1 MQRYKI
7 DIPTLVVAMQ
17 GAARM
22 PITIPRSSV
31 VDVPQTI
38 EGLSGLISVKFNG
51 ESILM
56 FAEDI
61 QQRGRWLCE
70 SPA

>member
-1 MQRYKI
+1 
-7 DIPTLVVAMQ
+7 
-17 GAARM
+17 M